1 MSTNKLSKT
10 ESDQTLEDIKNESEF
25 IPNAD
30 HIIIPEIYYSSFP
43 LDQIDKLISHKY
55 INCCRCIGDHRNP
68 NAIDMNR
75 CSICGKRKY

>member
-1 MSTNKLSKT
+1 MSTTKLPKT
-10 ESDQTLEDIKNESEF
+10 ESDDIIENESEF

-30 HIIIPEIYYSSFP
+30 HVIIPEIYYSSFQ
-43 LDQIDKLISHKY
+43 LEQIDKLIEHKY

-68 NAIDMNR
+68 TAIDMNR